1 MQWLREHMR
10 NHIGEAAL
18 EPTEKVLSFRRAPA
32 GPAKQQ
38 QDTEAVDL
46 VYQAADVVRGVQ
58 DRAAQIE
65 ARAEDLVRRAIEKL
79 QIAENR
85 IRTAEVEQRAAEA
98 GLNEAGA
105 RIHATEK
112 ALQTRPIPYRG
123 SRSPA
128 VRCRAARANRRGAGC
143 RGREGAQAHRARDSH
158 PNPR

>member
-10 NHIGEAAL
+10 NHIGEAVM

-32 GPAKQQ
+32 APAKH

-98 GLNEAGA
+98 GLSEASA
-105 RIHATEK
+105 RIHTTEK
-112 ALQTRPIPYRG
+112 ALQRAQ
-123 SRSPA
+123 SRIA
-128 VRCRAARANRRGAGC
+128 
-143 RGREGAQAHRARDSH
+143 
-158 PNPR
+158 